1 MYPAGRGLW
10 KNKSRGQ
17 EATPLISPTTYIE
30 QEQKYYLWLRI
41 DSIELFFD
49 LLL

>member
-10 KNKSRGQ
+10 KNKRRGQ

-41 DSIELFFD
+41 DSIEFFFD